1 MTELIE
7 RNFEEKKV
15 RILQH
20 GEALWFVAIDA
31 CRAMGVKQ
39 SRSALAKLDKSEVS
53 NVHLMDAG
61 KPRKLNL
68 VSESGLYTLIMRSD
82 KPEAKRFQRWVT
94 GEVLPSIRKTG
105 SYCPGLPA
113 GVLAASER
121 RLRLMAQR
129 YAAFVRYELRSRI
142 MDLRGLT
149 PDMVSQLA
157 MEAAEVKA
165 TYSGFEQTI
174 WDNAPVSDEFVQ
186 RVADLEEKGKLG
198 WMQCV
203 EWR

>member
-15 RILQH
+15 RILQR
-20 GEALWFVAIDA
+20 EDALWFVAIDV

-39 SRSALAKLDKSEVS
+39 SRSALDKLDKSEVS
-53 NVHLMDAG
+53 SVHLMDAG

-68 VSESGLYTLIMRSD
+68 VSEPGLYTLVLRSD

-105 SYCPGLPA
+105 SYCSGLPA

-142 MDLRGLT
+142 MDLRGLS
-149 PDMVSQLA
+149 PDMICQLA
-157 MEAAEVKA
+157 MEAAKVKA
-165 TYSGFEQTI
+165 TYSGFEQAI

-186 RVADLEEKGKLG
+186 RVAELEEKGKLG
-198 WMQCV
+198 WMQCI

>member
-1 MTELIE
+1 MNALTRE
-7 RNFEEKKV
+7 FEGVKV
-15 RILQH
+15 RILMLD
-20 GEALWFVAIDA
+20 EVPYFVAADVYGILGANWRRRLREVVAEDDRTQVNVVDA
-31 CRAMGVKQ
+31 RGRNQKTWCV
-39 SRSALAKLDKSEVS
+39 
-53 NVHLMDAG
+53 N
-61 KPRKLNL
+61 
-68 VSESGLYTLIMRSD
+68 ESGLYTMIMRSD
-82 KPEAKRFQRWVT
+82 LPNAKRFQRWVT
-94 GEVLPSIRKTG
+94 GEVLPSIRRTG

-165 TYSGFEQTI
+165 TYSGFEQAI

>member
-1 MTELIE
+1 MNEMLT
-7 RNFEEKKV
+7 RNYESMPV
-15 RILQH
+15 RIIQRD
-20 GEALWFVAIDA
+20 GEVWFAAKDVSAVLGLTTRKIREIVPEDERTQSPLIDTLG
-31 CRAMGVKQ
+31 REQKTTM
-39 SRSALAKLDKSEVS
+39 
-53 NVHLMDAG
+53 
-61 KPRKLNL
+61 

-94 GEVLPSIRKTG
+94 GEVLPSIRRTG